1 MRFDHVCGPPE
12 FRENFCKPRSAPM
25 LLFRQTA
32 EQPHRAPRAEHCAA
46 NTGPQCKLP
55 RLQHRC
61 SPFRSRARIPIP
73 GPFCVPVFRT
83 NPSANRNACRQLRP
97 HAAGRFVLQSMF
109 LYRSAFERR
118 KLRPTRM
125 SRTEFLKSARAS
137 VACDRSVLTVAKLCI
152 REPLL
157 QRGPY
162 WLCSYPPLARHP
174 RSSAKFLHFFGLQAQ
189 KISLYTPPAETV
201 VSLSLAVPE
210 KSVTEHQFP

>member
-1 MRFDHVCGPPE
+1 
-12 FRENFCKPRSAPM
+12 
-25 LLFRQTA
+25 
-32 EQPHRAPRAEHCAA
+32 
-46 NTGPQCKLP
+46 
-55 RLQHRC
+55 
-61 SPFRSRARIPIP
+61 PIP
-73 GPFCVPVFRT
+73 RPFCVPVFRT

-125 SRTEFLKSARAS
+125 SRTEFLESARAS

-152 REPLL
+152 RKPLL

-162 WLCSYPPLARHP
+162 WLCSYRAPGAPP
-174 RSSAKFLHFFGLQAQ
+174 SVFC
-189 KISLYTPPAETV
+189 KISSLFRPSGPKNFAVCPPAETL
-201 VSLSLAVPE
+201 VSLSSTVPE